1 MRPAIRGKAKK
12 GQSKNQVY
20 TNPRLTP
27 EVRAANLLQRLTV
40 KEKISQLDC
49 HFEGWKYCE
58 RQGREIRLT
67 TFYKE
72 IFAKRAPGTVHGILR
87 SDAFTRKDVNTGLH
101 PADAC
106 RAMNML
112 QAYSLEH
119 TRWKIPLL
127 ATEEC
132 VHGMLALQGTT
143 FPAGLGMAS
152 SWNPELLKSM
162 GRAAGTEARRLGTS
176 VGFGPVMDI
185 AQDPR
190 WARCEE
196 TLGEDPYLA
205 GKLGVAYLQGLQEPV
220 AGETRRFICTL
231 KHFTVHGSTEGGH
244 NVGHPHIGERE
255 LHEMHLPPFRQAV
268 AAGAGSIMSSYTSV
282 DGVPCT
288 GDPRLL
294 TKTLRR
300 QWKFRGVVISDAY
313 AIDLMVFAGVA
324 ADKTAAA
331 ARALRAGVDICL
343 GDEYTCLEQALQ
355 RGLITMADID
365 RAVRR
370 VLACK
375 FQLGLFEQPFVQESD
390 SVPEVHSAAHQE
402 VALQAGRESIVLLKN
417 ENQILSLNPGLTSLA
432 VVGPHCDNIY
442 GQLGDYTAFQPD
454 GKIITFLQGI
464 RAAVSPQ
471 TTIHTA
477 MGCMIKDPSREG
489 IAAAVAAAQKAEVVV
504 ALVGGSS
511 NRAAPM
517 QFTAGGAAVVEAGS
531 KLERETGEGPA
542 RANLELPGAQLELLQ
557 ALKATG
563 KPLIVVVV
571 QGRPYSVSWAAE
583 HADAL
588 LTTWYPGE
596 KGGCALA
603 DVLFGRYNPSGR
615 LTISIPRFVGQLPVY
630 YNHSYQARKDYVDMT
645 CKPLFPF
652 GYGLSYTTFTYTEL
666 KLRPASIQAGES
678 TTASVLVKN
687 TGAEAGATVV
697 QLYIRDRLAT
707 CIRPLKELKGF
718 AKVHL
723 EPGEQ
728 KLVKL
733 AITPDELCFHNEKLE
748 KIVEPGEFTIMAG
761 GNSQELID
769 ATLTVTGKLKK
780 LKP

>member
-1 MRPAIRGKAKK
+1 
-12 GQSKNQVY
+12 
-20 TNPRLTP
+20 
-27 EVRAANLLQRLTV
+27 
-40 KEKISQLDC
+40 
-49 HFEGWKYCE
+49 
-58 RQGREIRLT
+58 
-67 TFYKE
+67 
-72 IFAKRAPGTVHGILR
+72 
-87 SDAFTRKDVNTGLH
+87 
-101 PADAC
+101 
-106 RAMNML
+106 
-112 QAYSLEH
+112 
-119 TRWKIPLL
+119 
-127 ATEEC
+127 
-132 VHGMLALQGTT
+132 
-143 FPAGLGMAS
+143 
-152 SWNPELLKSM
+152 
-162 GRAAGTEARRLGTS
+162 
-176 VGFGPVMDI
+176 
-185 AQDPR
+185 
-190 WARCEE
+190 
-196 TLGEDPYLA
+196 
-205 GKLGVAYLQGLQEPV
+205 LQEPA
-220 AGETRRFICTL
+220 AGETRRFIATL
-231 KHFTVHGSTEGGH
+231 KHFAVHGSTEGGH

-255 LHEMHLPPFRQAV
+255 LHEFHLPPFRQAV

-294 TKTLRR
+294 TKILRR

-313 AIDLMVFAGVA
+313 AIDLMVFAGCA

-343 GDEYTCLEQALQ
+343 GNEYTCLEQALQ

-370 VLACK
+370 VLECK
-375 FQLGLFEQPFVQESD
+375 FQLGLFEQPFVRESD

-417 ENQILSLNPGLTSLA
+417 QNQILPLNPRLTSLA
-432 VVGPHCDNIY
+432 VVGPHGDNLY
-442 GQLGDYTAFQPD
+442 GQLGDYTSFQPD
-454 GKIITFLQGI
+454 GKVVTFLQGI
-464 RAAVSPQ
+464 RAAVSPH
-471 TTIHTA
+471 TTVHTA
-477 MGCMIKDPSREG
+477 TGCLIKDPSRDG
-489 IAAAVAAAQKAEVVV
+489 IAVAVAAAQKADVVV

-517 QFTAGGAAVVEAGS
+517 KFTESGAAVAEVGS

-571 QGRPYSVSWAAE
+571 QGRPYSVAWVAE
-583 HADAL
+583 NADAL

-596 KGGCALA
+596 KGGRALA

-615 LTISIPRFVGQLPVY
+615 LTISVPRFVGQLPVY
-630 YNHSYQARKDYVDMT
+630 YNHSFQARKDYVDMT

-666 KLRPASIQAGES
+666 KLRPARIQSGAS

-687 TGAEAGATVV
+687 TGAVAGETVV

-728 KLVKL
+728 KRVKL
-733 AITPDELCFHNEKLE
+733 PITPNELCYHNEKLE

-761 GNSQELID
+761 GSSQELIN